1 MNTRAKTKKYRVVGL
16 GGTFDHFHAGHEYFL
31 QCAGALSEH
40 LVVGVSTPALLTQK
54 IFPEQVEAYE
64 VRAQAVRDFLHKQ
77 KIEHTVVPLNTIEGP
92 AVTSDEIEAIVLTP
106 DTRRGGERINQLR
119 QEAGKSPLSLEEVS
133 IVAGGSSSAI
143 SSSSIRAGT
152 HDRTGFAYAELF
164 SQTIQLTDE
173 QREGM
178 RQVLGEIVDQPDPTD
193 RTRYL
198 VGDSTLRRF
207 LAQDERYDM
216 GILDGKE
223 QRVTY
228 HPLVIDHTA
237 IDLVVVNPPGQIT
250 PMLARGIL
258 LALRQHLI
266 YIFVDGEEDLA
277 AVVLLMLLP
286 LGSSIYYGQPHEGLV
301 RWEVTEDA
309 KAKMAKLLNP
319 HFQTNPKLVE

>member
-1 MNTRAKTKKYRVVGL
+1 MNTPAKTKKYRVVGL
-16 GGTFDHFHAGHEYFL
+16 GGTFDHFHAGHEHFL
-31 QCAGALSEH
+31 QCASALSEH

-54 IFPEQVEAYE
+54 SFPEQVETYE
-64 VRAQAVRDFLHKQ
+64 VRAQAVRDFLHKL
-77 KIEHTVVPLNTIEGP
+77 KIEHTIVPLDTIEGP
-92 AVTSDEIEAIVLTP
+92 AVTSAEIEAIVLTP
-106 DTRRGGERINQLR
+106 DTRRGGEYINNLR
-119 QEAGKSPLSLEEVS
+119 QAAGKSPLSLEEVS
-133 IVAGGSSSAI
+133 MVAGGSSSAI

-152 HDRTGFAYAELF
+152 HDRNGYAYAELF
-164 SQTIQLTDE
+164 SHAIHLTDG
-173 QREGM
+173 QRAGM
-178 RQVLGEIVDQPDPTD
+178 RQVLGVIVDHPDPTD
-193 RTRYL
+193 HTRYL

-207 LAQDERYDM
+207 LEQDERYDM

-228 HPLVIDHTA
+228 HPLVIDQTA

-250 PMLARGIL
+250 PMLARGTL

-286 LGSSIYYGQPHEGLV
+286 LGSSIYYGQPNVGLV

-309 KAKMAKLLNP
+309 KAQMAKLLNP